1 MDLIISKGNRNE
13 KKKFQLE
20 IRNVYW
26 YHFFSVTVHG
36 RGNSTEG
43 IKINRIRARS
53 SNSEGHNDLDEGFID
68 ECESTHSN
76 AKVLERSTSGSQ
88 DIAEQQ
94 ANISAIQPEN
104 LAVNKALLKSAR
116 KAFR

>member
-1 MDLIISKGNRNE
+1 MYLIISKANR
-13 KKKFQLE
+13 KKFQLE
-20 IRNVYW
+20 IRYF
-26 YHFFSVTVHG
+26 YRYQSLSSVTVHG

>member
-1 MDLIISKGNRNE
+1 MKT

-20 IRNVYW
+20 IRNFYR
-26 YHFFSVTVHG
+26 YQSIFSVTVHG

>member
-1 MDLIISKGNRNE
+1 MDLIISKGNRNG
-13 KKKFQLE
+13 KISVGNPQFLS
-20 IRNVYW
+20 ISIY
-26 YHFFSVTVHG
+26 FSVTVQHG